1 MPLVF
6 HCQVHRCADSYDS
19 GKSSCFWLK
28 IADPQLL
35 RKQLLNFCFVKIT
48 SLAILDISMEKKCS
62 VLGRIHI
69 TYRTA

>member
-1 MPLVF
+1 MVF
-6 HCQVHRCADSYDS
+6 HCQVHRCADSNYS

-35 RKQLLNFCFVKIT
+35 RMLLLNFCFVKIT
-48 SLAILDISMEKKCS
+48 RLAILDISMEKKCS

>member
-1 MPLVF
+1 
-6 HCQVHRCADSYDS
+6 
-19 GKSSCFWLK
+19 
-28 IADPQLL
+28 LL
-35 RKQLLNFCFVKIT
+35 RMLLLYFCFVKIT